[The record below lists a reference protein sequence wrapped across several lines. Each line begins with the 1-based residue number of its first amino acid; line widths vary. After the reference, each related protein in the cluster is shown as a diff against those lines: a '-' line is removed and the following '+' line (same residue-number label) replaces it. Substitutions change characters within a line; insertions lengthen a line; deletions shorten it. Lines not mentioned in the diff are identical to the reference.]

1 MQSDPVLAPWQ
12 ESSLK
17 KSATEILHSTSE
29 SATSNEE
36 KLSTLLSSLEPSHS
50 TLIKLDAIFSALG
63 IQTADDITLLTSEL
77 NRQIGDNPEQNI
89 NAIVPSLKNY
99 IKHHAKT
106 DDMSAKILGSR
117 NSKASALTGQE
128 WAALEPKYWAEMQEV
143 ISGRKLRI
151 WDALDQALPQYNDVL
166 KERRQLIVETDN
178 LKKQN
183 AELRMLLQQY
193 LSSKVNKE
201 LQIPPTRVLQSESK

>member
-1 MQSDPVLAPWQ
+1 MNLITSCLPQSI
-12 ESSLK
+12 SSIFEIIYWYNWSDYLNYLK
-17 KSATEILHSTSE
+17 LLILISVF
-29 SATSNEE
+29 
-36 KLSTLLSSLEPSHS
+36 P
-50 TLIKLDAIFSALG
+50 I
-63 IQTADDITLLTSEL
+63 
-77 NRQIGDNPEQNI
+77 
-89 NAIVPSLKNY
+89 
-99 IKHHAKT
+99 
-106 DDMSAKILGSR
+106 
-117 NSKASALTGQE
+117 GQE

-143 ISGRKLRI
+143 ISTRKLRI

-201 LQIPPTRVLQSESK
+201 LQIPPTRVLQSEAK

>member
-1 MQSDPVLAPWQ
+1 
-12 ESSLK
+12 
-17 KSATEILHSTSE
+17 
-29 SATSNEE
+29 
-36 KLSTLLSSLEPSHS
+36 
-50 TLIKLDAIFSALG
+50 
-63 IQTADDITLLTSEL
+63 
-77 NRQIGDNPEQNI
+77 
-89 NAIVPSLKNY
+89 
-99 IKHHAKT
+99 
-106 DDMSAKILGSR
+106 
-117 NSKASALTGQE
+117 
-128 WAALEPKYWAEMQEV
+128 MQEV

-201 LQIPPTRVLQSESK
+201 LQIPPTRVLQSETK